1 MTPTDMQ
8 AALQACVDAL
18 LHDGVPTDP
27 YHPRRVALNAAEAAL
42 ACQSQ
47 GVPVAWQV
55 RRADGRIDGVPIQWE
70 CCTKELYETTLATGR
85 YAGYENGPLCEVR
98 ALFAAA
104 PAPVS
109 APSPDREQVGEALG
123 LSYQSCAL
131 LLNVLWHHQ
140 GGSSTVGQPIRTM
153 LGIGQYDHLTEEQ
166 LSEAK
171 RIEGML
177 AWHEAPDALPFREC
191 GEKKPAGP
199 ADQAIYQAIA
209 DNYTRESAE
218 LGRPLS
224 DFERVVLEYIA
235 FNDGFINTRIRA
247 RQMLDG
253 VGGERQGAAL
263 SDDARE
269 CLQDVV
275 SHYGNFVEALTCKRD
290 TVTTKTDREYW
301 QHELSANA
309 RMKRQAEH
317 ALAASAP
324 TLGEIDWREKFF
336 AEQRARM
343 ELEAAL
349 HLVVEDKPQPQ
360 AAEPK
365 GMTDEQPSFTNPLT
379 PYGMLVRALRIVVG
393 TTLYDMAKALLT
405 TPAKLSA
412 MEFGRAP
419 VTQKVAFDV
428 SAYFDALGVPDTL
441 SALTVAA
448 NARAILAKG
457 E

>member
-1 MTPTDMQ
+1 MTHKTDMRE
-8 AALQACVDAL
+8 ALQLCIDAM

-27 YHPRRVALNAAEAAL
+27 YHPRRVALAAAENAL

-209 DNYTRESAE
+209 DNYTRENHE
-218 LGRPLS
+218 LVRPLS
-224 DFERVVLEYIA
+224 DFERVMLEYVA

-263 SDDARE
+263 ELLRKAHTA
-269 CLQDVV
+269 L
-275 SHYGNFVEALTCKRD
+275 GWAALTQIPKGEQVYNEID
-290 TVTTKTDREYW
+290 
-301 QHELSANA
+301 AF
-309 RMKRQAEH
+309 
-317 ALAASAP
+317 LAASAP
-324 TLGEIDWREKFF
+324 TLGEAD
-336 AEQRARM
+336 
-343 ELEAAL
+343 
-349 HLVVEDKPQPQ
+349 
-360 AAEPK
+360 PK
-365 GMTDEQPSFTNPLT
+365 AMTDEQIREVWSKTNGSVRRDNVTEEQL
-379 PYGMLVRALRIVVG
+379 LAFARAL
-393 TTLYDMAKALLT
+393 L
-405 TPAKLSA
+405 
-412 MEFGRAP
+412 
-419 VTQKVAFDV
+419 
-428 SAYFDALGVPDTL
+428 
-441 SALTVAA
+441 A
-448 NARAILAKG
+448 NG

>member
-1 MTPTDMQ
+1 MNQKTDMRE
-8 AALQACVDAL
+8 ALQLCIDAM

-27 YHPRRVALNAAEAAL
+27 YHPRQVALTAAEAAL

-253 VGGERQGAAL
+253 VGGERQGA
-263 SDDARE
+263 
-269 CLQDVV
+269 
-275 SHYGNFVEALTCKRD
+275 
-290 TVTTKTDREYW
+290 
-301 QHELSANA
+301 
-309 RMKRQAEH
+309 
-317 ALAASAP
+317 SAP
-324 TLGEIDWREKFF
+324 TLGDGKPNLVDRVDD
-336 AEQRARM
+336 AMRARLGPNYCPPSG
-343 ELEAAL
+343 EPDNSFLSPVSAA
-349 HLVVEDKPQPQ
+349 VPQPQ

-365 GMTDEQPSFTNPLT
+365 RLTDEQIERAALAFVKKP
-379 PYGMLVRALRIVVG
+379 GMQGYVEPGDLIDFAR
-393 TTLYDMAKALLT
+393 TL
-405 TPAKLSA
+405 
-412 MEFGRAP
+412 
-419 VTQKVAFDV
+419 
-428 SAYFDALGVPDTL
+428 
-441 SALTVAA
+441 
-448 NARAILAKG
+448 LAKG